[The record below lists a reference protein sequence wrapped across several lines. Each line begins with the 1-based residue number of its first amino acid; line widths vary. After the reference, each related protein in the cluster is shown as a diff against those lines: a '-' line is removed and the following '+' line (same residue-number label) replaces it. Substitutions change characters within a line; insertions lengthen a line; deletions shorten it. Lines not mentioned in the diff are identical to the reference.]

1 MKYVA
6 KKKPE
11 PEPTPQ
17 VEQTPEAEEEPA
29 KSKTSTKLSEANQ
42 MLKELTEALQLARK
56 EMDATKATYNS
67 EQVRIN
73 QIKEENK
80 RLRAEIREQESHS
93 GNGNERLLQRQ
104 LKDVE

>member
-1 MKYVA
+1 MKYVP

-11 PEPTPQ
+11 PEPSPQ
-17 VEQTPEAEEEPA
+17 AEQTPDAEEEPE
-29 KSKTSTKLSEANQ
+29 KPKPKPSTKLSEANK
-42 MLKELTEALQLARK
+42 MLQELTEALQLARK

-80 RLRAEIREQESHS
+80 RLRAEIREQESQS
-93 GNGNERLLQRQ
+93 GNGNERLLQR
-104 LKDVE
+104 